1 MSFLVLDIA
10 GAKVTIPAETLSRL
24 WLAELRQTARPDVGY
39 RADNP
44 PRIGARWAGHGG
56 IYAGTI
62 RGSDARPDC
71 HLIVHEDEAMAVTWH
86 SAKDWAGALTC
97 DSHADFAL
105 PTRAEQAVLFGN
117 VPELFAKEWYWSEAQ
132 FAGPEQ
138 CAWYQNFTTG
148 FQGYGHK
155 SSKLRARAVRREP
168 IE

>member
-1 MSFLVLDIA
+1 MSSLVLDIA

-24 WLAELRQTARPDVGY
+24 WLAELRQTARPDDGH

-71 HLIVHEDEAMAVTWH
+71 HLIVHEDEATAVTWH
-86 SAKDWAGALTC
+86 SAKDWAGSLTS
-97 DSHADFAL
+97 DPHADFAL
-105 PTRAEQAVLFGN
+105 PTRCEQAVLFGN
-117 VPELFAKEWYWSEAQ
+117 VPELFAKEWYWSDAP
-132 FAGPEQ
+132 FAGDEQ
-138 CAWYQNFTTG
+138 CAWSQNFYN
-148 FQGYGHK
+148 GYQSLTHETR
-155 SSKLRARAVRREP
+155 KLRARAVRREP